1 MTSDEYAFDAVMGLA
16 LAGRGPMAVARCT
29 GLSPARVDDAY
40 ADLMTDPDTRAE
52 ILDAQARRVFEL
64 EARGFDQA
72 RIALRIGIPEKR
84 VQSVLLAALSE
95 GAA

>member
-1 MTSDEYAFDAVMGLA
+1 MTTDEFAFDAVMGLA

-29 GLSPARVDDAY
+29 GLAPGRVDDAF
-40 ADLMTDPDTRAE
+40 ADLMADPGTRAE
-52 ILDAQARRVFEL
+52 ILDAQARRVFDL
-64 EARGFDQA
+64 EARGFNQA
-72 RIALRIGIPEKR
+72 RIALRIGIPQKR